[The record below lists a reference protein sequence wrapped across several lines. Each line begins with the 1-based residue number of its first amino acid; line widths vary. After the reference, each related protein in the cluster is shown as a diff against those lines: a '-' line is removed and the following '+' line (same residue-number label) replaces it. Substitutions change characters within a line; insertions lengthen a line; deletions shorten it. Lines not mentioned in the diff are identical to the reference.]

1 MSRNL
6 RGNRCSEYVS
16 SLHEGLQQAKFRKIP
31 SNYPVT
37 REFGI
42 GDRFRRTASTTIQSY
57 QTADFQT
64 ESKQAVSVGIS
75 AAIVLLFQSPGTLP
89 VSRAD
94 FSLPVSASKNSVPRS
109 RVAAAKAVWE
119 LGNLGSFSG
128 QKRTFRVR
136 SVLIE
141 GSIRGLRTAGSI
153 LAEHREVARRRC
165 RVATDLPRRPARD
178 LARETRVRSSC

>member
-57 QTADFQT
+57 QTPDFQA
-64 ESKQAVSVGIS
+64 ESRWAVSAGCFAVIF
-75 AAIVLLFQSPGTLP
+75 LLFPSPATFA
-89 VSRAD
+89 VSQARTGSETNLFD
-94 FSLPVSASKNSVPRS
+94 Y
-109 RVAAAKAVWE
+109 
-119 LGNLGSFSG
+119 LGGVG
-128 QKRTFRVR
+128 
-136 SVLIE
+136 
-141 GSIRGLRTAGSI
+141 A
-153 LAEHREVARRRC
+153 
-165 RVATDLPRRPARD
+165 
-178 LARETRVRSSC
+178 